1 LQLKS
6 GCALIAVLENPT
18 MMARNHNSAE
28 HLIREAGA
36 RVTQPR
42 ISVLTALLAAPRA
55 LTHHEVEQ
63 RVRRS
68 LPVDRVTVY
77 RVLEWLV
84 ANRLAHRIA
93 GDDRVWRFNAVAD
106 EHADEHAHF
115 KCNGCGTV
123 TCLDEL
129 VAKPVVKLPAGFRT
143 QRVEL
148 TVKGFCAGCRSE
160 SRHKPRPRAQHRNQ

>member
-1 LQLKS
+1 M
-6 GCALIAVLENPT
+6 IT
-18 MMARNHNSAE
+18 TNHNSAE

-55 LTHHEVEQ
+55 LTHHEVER

-68 LPVDRVTVY
+68 LAVDRVTVY

-93 GDDRVWRFNAVAD
+93 ADDRVWRFNAVAD

-115 KCNGCGTV
+115 KCSDCRRV
-123 TCLDEL
+123 ICLED
-129 VAKPVVKLPAGFRT
+129 VAAPRRVNLPAGYRS
-143 QRVEL
+143 QRVQI
-148 TVKGFCAGCRSE
+148 TVQGLCDTCSAPA
-160 SRHKPRPRAQHRNQ
+160 RHARQR

>member
-1 LQLKS
+1 MITS
-6 GCALIAVLENPT
+6 
-18 MMARNHNSAE
+18 NHNSAE
-28 HLIREAGA
+28 YLIREVGA

-42 ISVLTALLAAPRA
+42 ISVLKTLLVAPRA

-115 KCNGCGTV
+115 KCSDCSRV
-123 TCLDEL
+123 ICLED
-129 VAKPVVKLPAGFRT
+129 VAPPRRVNVPAGFRS
-143 QRVEL
+143 QRVEI
-148 TVKGFCAGCRSE
+148 TVKGLCDTCSTAA
-160 SRHKPRPRAQHRNQ
+160 RHAPRR

>member
-1 LQLKS
+1 MMKS
-6 GCALIAVLENPT
+6 G
-18 MMARNHNSAE
+18 NHNSAE

-42 ISVLTALLAAPRA
+42 ISVLTTLLDAPRA
-55 LTHHEVEQ
+55 LTHHEVER

-68 LPVDRVTVY
+68 LPIDRVTVY
-77 RVLEWLV
+77 RVLELLV
-84 ANRLAHRIA
+84 ANQLAHRIA

-106 EHADEHAHF
+106 EHADEHVHF
-115 KCNGCGTV
+115 KCNSCGKV

-129 VAKPVVKLPAGFRT
+129 AAKPVVKLPAGFRT

-148 TVKGFCAGCRSE
+148 TVKGFCAGCTPE
-160 SRHKPRPRAQHRNQ
+160 SRRKPRPRVQQRY